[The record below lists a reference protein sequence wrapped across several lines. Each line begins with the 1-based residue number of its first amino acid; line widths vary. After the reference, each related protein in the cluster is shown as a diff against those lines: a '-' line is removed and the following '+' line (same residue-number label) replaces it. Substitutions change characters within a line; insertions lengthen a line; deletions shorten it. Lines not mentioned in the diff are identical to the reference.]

1 MRKRLTIWCL
11 LTSAIS
17 IAVLLLL
24 PLKIAA
30 GHYLG
35 GHPWPNLAAL
45 SFRDVLSLL
54 GELVLL
60 AGLVSFFIVLG
71 NWFWPDKFPLRAR
84 FGRKDD

>member
-11 LTSAIS
+11 LTSVIS

-35 GHPWPNLAAL
+35 GHPWPHLAAL